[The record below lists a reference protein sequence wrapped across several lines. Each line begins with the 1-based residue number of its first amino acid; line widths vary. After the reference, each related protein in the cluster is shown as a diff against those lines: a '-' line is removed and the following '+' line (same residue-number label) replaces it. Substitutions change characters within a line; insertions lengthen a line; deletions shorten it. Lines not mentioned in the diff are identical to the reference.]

1 MRAGS
6 KTITEREAMKNW
18 QEAQAK
24 DVAELAELHIGLIK
38 DLNEAIIYSRGDE
51 ERVRKL
57 NKYMVPLIEQS
68 LGVPVT
74 VEQLMP
80 WREGSK

>member
-1 MRAGS
+1 M
-6 KTITEREAMKNW
+6 NW

-38 DLNEAIIYSRGDE
+38 DMNEAIIYSGGDE

-57 NKYMVPLIEQS
+57 NKYMVPLIEKS

-74 VEQLMP
+74 VDMLMP
-80 WREGSK
+80 WREGSSE

>member
-1 MRAGS
+1 
-6 KTITEREAMKNW
+6 MKNW

-24 DVAELAELHIGLIK
+24 DVAELAQKHIDAIK
-38 DLNEAIIYSRGDE
+38 KANEAILYADDPEPFLRA
-51 ERVRKL
+51 L
-57 NKYMVPLIEQS
+57 LKYMVPLLERS